1 MLEKLKLYIK
11 TMQSKNFTYKKRQ
24 IDIPLNSWKI
34 ISLIGVRR
42 VGKSFL
48 LYQLIDELKQK
59 WVKKEQILFFSFED
73 DRFEFV
79 QENLDLILQAYKELY
94 PEQDF
99 QNVYVFFDEIQD
111 VDWWEKFVRR
121 IYDFETKNIFI
132 TGSSAKLLSKE
143 IATALRGRSL
153 SYEIYP
159 LSFSEYLSF
168 KDIEV
173 DLYLEQSILKVKNE
187 FWNYLEWSFPEIVF
201 LDTDLR
207 YRVYK
212 EYLDVMIFRDLIQ
225 RYEIKNDKALY
236 YFIKR
241 MLSNVAKEF
250 SVNKIFNELKSN
262 WLKIS
267 KEYLYTWLKYLEDIY
282 LIFVNEKFSSS
293 IPKKEF
299 SIKKA
304 YAIDNWFVNLFTFS
318 DIGRKLENLVY
329 IELKRRW
336 NEIYYHKNRKECDF
350 IVWGQKR
357 DLRSEEGF
365 EAGREMLKESFENK
379 WWEKVFLSLNWDL
392 LPIQVTYSLEDEQ
405 TKEREI
411 AWLVEAMKMYWLK
424 EGLIL
429 HMMKKMR
436 FIWKMI

>member
-11 TMQSKNFTYKKRQ
+11 TMQNKTFNYKKRQ
-24 IDIPLNSWKI
+24 INIPLSSWKI
-34 ISLIGVRR
+34 VSLIGARR

-48 LYQLIDELKQK
+48 LYQLIDELKQM

-73 DRFEFV
+73 DRFSFT
-79 QENLDLILQAYKELY
+79 QENLDLLIQAYKELY
-94 PEQDF
+94 PEQELSK
-99 QNVYVFFDEIQD
+99 VYIFFDEIQD
-111 VDWWEKFVRR
+111 VNWWEKFVRR

-132 TGSSAKLLSKE
+132 TGSSAKFLSKE
-143 IATALRGRSL
+143 IATALRWRSL

-173 DLYLEQSILKVKNE
+173 DLYLESSILKIKNE
-187 FWNYLEWSFPEIVF
+187 FWTYLEWSFPEIVF
-201 LDTDLR
+201 LADDSLKYKT
-207 YRVYK
+207 YK

-225 RYEIKNDKALY
+225 RYEIKNEKALY

-262 WLKIS
+262 WIKIS

-282 LIFVNEKFSSS
+282 LIFVNEKFSYSVS
-293 IPKKEF
+293 KREF

-304 YAIDNWFVNLFTFS
+304 YAIDNWFVNLFTFA
-318 DIGRKLENLVY
+318 DIGKKLENLVY

-336 NEIYYHKNRKECDF
+336 NKVYYHKNKKECDF
-350 IVWGQKR
+350 IVK
-357 DLRSEEGF
+357 
-365 EAGREMLKESFENK
+365 KEN
-379 WWEKVFLSLNWDL
+379 EKGEWLEV
-392 LPIQVTYSLEDEQ
+392 IQVSYSLVDDE
-405 TKEREI
+405 TREREI
-411 AWLVEAMKMYWLK
+411 AWLLEAMKMYWL
-424 EGLIL
+424 ERGLIL
-429 HMMKKMR
+429 TYNEEDEIILENSLKIRIMP
-436 FIWKMI
+436 IWKWLILYSHNELTF

>member
-1 MLEKLKLYIK
+1 
-11 TMQSKNFTYKKRQ
+11 MQNKSFTYKKRQ
-24 IDIPLNSWKI
+24 INIPLNSWKI
-34 ISLIGVRR
+34 ISLIGARR

-48 LYQLIDELKQK
+48 LYQLIDELKQM

-73 DRFEFV
+73 DRFSFT
-79 QENLDLILQAYKELY
+79 QENLDLVIQAYKELY
-94 PEQDF
+94 PEQDLSK
-99 QNVYVFFDEIQD
+99 VYVFFDEIQD
-111 VDWWEKFVRR
+111 VNWWEKFVRR

-132 TGSSAKLLSKE
+132 TGSSAKFLSKE
-143 IATALRGRSL
+143 IATALRWRSL

-159 LSFSEYLSF
+159 LSFREYLSF
-168 KDIEV
+168 KDIDI
-173 DLYLEQSILKVKNE
+173 DLYLEQSVLKIKNE
-187 FWNYLEWSFPEIVF
+187 FWNYLEWSFPEIAF
-201 LDTDLR
+201 LSDENLKYKT
-207 YRVYK
+207 YK

-262 WLKIS
+262 WIKIS

-282 LIFVNEKFSSS
+282 LVFVNEKFSYS
-293 IPKKEF
+293 IPKREF
-299 SIKKA
+299 SVKKA

-318 DIGRKLENLVY
+318 DIGKKLENLVY

-336 NEIYYHKNRKECDF
+336 NEIYYYKNKKECDF
-350 IVWGQKR
+350 VIKKKVEWVWWTELG
-357 DLRSEEGF
+357 L
-365 EAGREMLKESFENK
+365 
-379 WWEKVFLSLNWDL
+379 
-392 LPIQVTYSLEDEQ
+392 IQVCYSLTDEE
-405 TKEREI
+405 TKKREI

-429 HMMKKMR
+429 TYDEENDISLENSLKIKIMPV
-436 FIWKMI
+436 WKWLILNSHHKLSL